1 MKISKEL
8 LKGSTA
14 IMILKIISEG
24 DTYGY
29 RIAQSLTLRS
39 DNVFQ
44 LKEGTLYPIL
54 HALETEKL
62 VESYKKTENGRERKY
77 YCITQ
82 LGKIQLALQLDE
94 WKLFANSVNSVLEGG
109 N

>member
-29 RIAQSLTLRS
+29 RIVQSLESRS
-39 DNVFQ
+39 SNIFQ

-54 HALETEKL
+54 HALETEGL

-77 YCITQ
+77 YSITTLGKTQ
-82 LGKIQLALQLDE
+82 LLAQLDE
-94 WKLFANSVNSVLEGG
+94 WKLFAQSVNSVLEGET
-109 N
+109 